1 MKRGDGKSLPEA
13 SPLSYPLEGG
23 VGRIW
28 EDMGRGIDK
37 GEKENGRKVGL
48 GQDEWVWGPGR
59 ERPLCV
65 NRRRRKNVVEYS
77 FKIICLFYFILFC
90 DSGTN
95 SRQALWG

>member
-1 MKRGDGKSLPEA
+1 M
-13 SPLSYPLEGG
+13 GG
-23 VGRIW
+23 Y
-28 EDMGRGIDK
+28 GRGIDK

-48 GQDEWVWGPGR
+48 GQDGWVWGPGR